1 MLRNVKAI
9 WISEE
14 NVLSLYSKEEKAL
27 NKRFFSSFLAQN
39 GGDFLSEINFF
50 LVASEKFLV
59 ASGEFFVA
67 VGVRG
72 PFLKIFEP

>member
-9 WISEE
+9 WISEGK
-14 NVLSLYSKEEKAL
+14 VLSLYNKEEKVL

-59 ASGEFFVA
+59 ASGKFLVA
-67 VGVRG
+67 VGARAG
-72 PFLKIFEP
+72 LSRKF